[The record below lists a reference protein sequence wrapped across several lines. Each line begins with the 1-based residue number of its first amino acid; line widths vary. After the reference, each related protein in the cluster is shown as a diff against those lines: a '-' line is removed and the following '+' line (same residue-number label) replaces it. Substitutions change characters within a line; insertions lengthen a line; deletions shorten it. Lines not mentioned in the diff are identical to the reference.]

1 MKVSLRRRDRVES
14 ILSAAVSR
22 SVGVRGPVNMGSP
35 AEFGNEISV
44 AIDASTRHNNVSGP
58 GFESQREHP
67 AMRVVQS

>member
-1 MKVSLRRRDRVES
+1 
-14 ILSAAVSR
+14 
-22 SVGVRGPVNMGSP
+22 MGSP